1 MFKTYIGFF
10 NWQSVLAKLLDE
22 NALFLLTLATLGDTT
37 QLKSSYLCHIDQ
49 DGQGNKGGHFCGTK
63 LPKVSPVN
71 LSNVDL

>member
-37 QLKSSYLCHIDQ
+37 
-49 DGQGNKGGHFCGTK
+49 
-63 LPKVSPVN
+63 
-71 LSNVDL
+71 